1 MPGSRES
8 KTSPLFSAGRPV
20 RPGKHFNVKLPL
32 AMPRH
37 FHGTPRQERALSAYV
52 KLLRASETLHT
63 EAARFLAHTDLSS
76 SQFAVLEAL
85 YHVGPLCLSELA
97 RKILKTS
104 GNLTLVAKNL
114 EKRGLVIRQQSTQD
128 RRFVSLAITEKGRK
142 LMARIFPVHLARI
155 VELMDRLNPAQQDEL
170 ARLCR
175 KLGKKQ

>member
-1 MPGSRES
+1 
-8 KTSPLFSAGRPV
+8 
-20 RPGKHFNVKLPL
+20 
-32 AMPRH
+32 MPRH

-52 KLLRASETLHT
+52 KLLRASDTLHT
-63 EAARFLAHTDLSS
+63 EATRSLADSGLSS

-104 GNLTLVAKNL
+104 GNLTMVAKNL
-114 EKRGLVIRQQSTQD
+114 EKQGLVVRQQSGED

-155 VELMDRLNPAQQDEL
+155 VELMERLNPAQQEEL

-175 KLGKKQ
+175 KLGKNQQVGG